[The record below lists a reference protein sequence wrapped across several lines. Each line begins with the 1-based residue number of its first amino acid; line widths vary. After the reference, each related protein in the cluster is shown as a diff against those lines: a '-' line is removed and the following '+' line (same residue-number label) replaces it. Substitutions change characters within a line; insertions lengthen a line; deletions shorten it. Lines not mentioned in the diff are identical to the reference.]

1 MTQTMTPE
9 RATGRAPVLGAA
21 ALGASTLAA
30 AVATAT
36 SYVLQP
42 ELSDVAAG
50 IGASLSTVGILAGVP
65 IAGYL
70 LGLALLVPL
79 ADRVRSN
86 RLIAA
91 QLGLLGAGLVVAAAA
106 SNPVLL
112 ALGLLVAG
120 ACAST
125 GAQLSSLAGRYSD
138 DARRGRTVGT
148 VTAGIS
154 AGIVLGRILGGA
166 LADRF
171 GWRLMLVDFAA
182 ACVLLGLAALC
193 TLPKRPLP
201 PTQRYAAVLAALPRL
216 VWADRA
222 LRFAALSGA
231 LWFFA
236 FSLVWVGLSLALAR
250 PPVSLPPGTIGLY
263 ALAGLLG
270 MAATRF
276 AGRLADRFGWSRVVG
291 CGLLLTIGATAV
303 LGASL
308 TRPVPLLVALAL
320 FDAGLFAAQ
329 VANQSR
335 VLGLDPSRPAQLNS
349 AYMTVY
355 FVGGAT
361 GTAVGGLVLARA
373 GWPGLAA
380 LAAAAL
386 ALALA
391 LVRGG
396 VRGR

>member
-1 MTQTMTPE
+1 MTQTLTAE
-9 RATGRAPVLGAA
+9 RATVRTPGLGAA
-21 ALGASTLAA
+21 GLGASTLAA

-50 IGASLSTVGILAGVP
+50 IGTSLSTVGMLAGVP

-70 LGLALLVPL
+70 VGLVLLVPL
-79 ADRVRSN
+79 ADRWRSN
-86 RLIAA
+86 RLIAG
-91 QLGLLGAGLVVAAAA
+91 QLALLGAGLAVAAAA
-106 SNPVLL
+106 PNPVLL
-112 ALGLLVAG
+112 GFGLLVAG

-125 GAQLSSLAGRYSD
+125 GAQLSSLAGRYSGG
-138 DARRGRTVGT
+138 ARRGRTVGT

-154 AGIVLGRILGGA
+154 AGIVLGRILGGV

-171 GWRLMLVDFAA
+171 GWRLMLAGFAA
-182 ACVLLGLAALC
+182 ACVLLGLAALR
-193 TLPKRPLP
+193 TLPNRQLS
-201 PTQRYAAVLAALPRL
+201 PTQGYRTVLVALPRL
-216 VWADRA
+216 VWADRS

-270 MAATRF
+270 MVVTRF
-276 AGRLADRFGWSRVVG
+276 AGRLADRFGWSRVVC
-291 CGLLLTIGATAV
+291 CGLLVAAGCTAL

-308 TRPVPLLVALAL
+308 AHPVPLLLALAL

-355 FVGGAT
+355 FVGGTA
-361 GTAVGGLVLARA
+361 GTTVGGLVLSAA
-373 GWPGLAA
+373 GWPSVAALAA
-380 LAAAAL
+380 LALVL
-386 ALALA
+386 ALALFRA
-391 LVRGG
+391 GL
-396 VRGR
+396 RGR